1 MNGDKDGVALAIG
14 NGTTFIKA
22 DELVVETSQDCTVAE
37 RVEARLEATGDIE
50 GVDFFGV
57 AVAGDA
63 APIVSAVSRIDDHGG
78 AGESGGSGEI
88 E

>member
-14 NGTTFIKA
+14 NGTAFIEA
-22 DELVVETSQDCTVAE
+22 DELVVATSQDCTVAE
-37 RVEARLEATGDIE
+37 RVEARLEASGDIE

-57 AVAGDA
+57 AVAGDTA
-63 APIVSAVSRIDDHGG
+63 TIVSAVSSIDDHCG

-88 E
+88 D